1 MEDSLSTNNLVRVVV
16 SVLLAVILVGVVMMP
31 IVSDMAEDKEVT
43 NTLTNTG
50 SPFALANADSESHPI
65 IMSVDGDK
73 LIVTSDGSPVSTGL
87 GNVLP
92 SVISDYK
99 TGPFNTYYVA
109 INLASGDNSDDAGET
124 RLSKVK
130 GEVAYILNADNLH
143 QTAKGYTFDPTLYN
157 VMLVIPPVYWYS
169 ELDSGSTTTG
179 KLYIASS
186 PDAFVSMGI
195 SASDMKDYAHTYT
208 DNSVVGHAPAIM
220 IGVYEAYNDNGV
232 LTSKSG
238 VTPTSSISLTN
249 FVSLATA
256 GNTDVNMGTYEL
268 WNYYMLTLYK
278 IMGWTVMGNMDS
290 QYMMGS
296 GNVNTTVPSTT
307 GLTQSVY
314 QKSES
319 DVTPVSLFIENPWGS
334 LNKWVG
340 DTTDNAGT
348 LVAGNS
354 LGGRTSASSVVNKFA
369 ETITVPTTN
378 GYYATFNPVSDAF
391 GTCVTVQ
398 AEIGIE
404 GEGIN
409 DRFYGES
416 NSSLGLTMGG
426 GYYYNTY
433 AGTSC
438 VGVSNVW
445 SYSHSSIGTRL
456 AYVVTDSSFASLSG
470 ADDDFAYIMSY
481 NVNGT
486 IQNVQS
492 IENGESTSY
501 MPDGTTLNGY
511 WDFEPFAVLPQ
522 LSDATDSVDLAVGSD
537 SILQFYNSGNVVLQ
551 TASGTVDLGRV
562 NDVTPTPVTVTVQ
575 NGVMTYTE
583 ADSTVGTVNV
593 LLYKANEGDYV
604 YGQNVKLLNDLS
616 QGNVYVGQ
624 YQYGVTTAN
633 GTKDM
638 GAIGTFTSQTETV
651 GEGED
656 ATEVT
661 TVVPDVA
668 LLNTANVSTSTVTSS
683 ITQGQYYATINSI
696 SIATEF
702 SDSDSVDYTVTGFYA
717 PKTQTYVTIETGGG
731 LAYDILLYLPILIL
745 ISVISFIGY
754 ATLRPDSDF
763 IKSLKRRY

>member
-1 MEDSLSTNNLVRVVV
+1 
-16 SVLLAVILVGVVMMP
+16 MMP
-31 IVSDMAEDKEVT
+31 IISGMAEDKEVT
-43 NTLTNTG
+43 HTLTNTG

-124 RLSKVK
+124 RLSKEK
-130 GEVAYILNADNLH
+130 GEVAYLLNTDNLH
-143 QTAKGYTFDPTLYN
+143 QTAKGYTFNPTLYN
-157 VMLVIPPVYWYS
+157 VMLIIPPVYWYS
-169 ELDSGSTTTG
+169 ELDSGSTETG
-179 KLYIASS
+179 KLYMASS

-195 SASDMKDYAHTYT
+195 TADKLKDYAHTYT
-208 DNSVVGHAPAIM
+208 SGGVVGHAPAIA
-220 IGVYEAYNDNGV
+220 IGVYEGYSDNGV
-232 LTSKSG
+232 LTSQSG
-238 VTPTSSISLTN
+238 RTPTASTSLTD

-256 GNTDVNMGTYEL
+256 GNTDNDYGTYQL
-268 WNYYMLTLYK
+268 WNYYQWTLYRM
-278 IMGWTVMGNMDS
+278 MGFTVMGNMDS
-290 QYMMGS
+290 QYMMGQGPVDMS
-296 GNVNTTVPSTT
+296 ASSVT
-307 GLTQSVY
+307 GLTDSVY
-314 QKSES
+314 QKSPNAQS
-319 DVTPVSLFIENPWGS
+319 SVSLFIENSWGS
-334 LNKWVG
+334 VAEVLG
-340 DTTDNAGT
+340 DTITSSTNLVVGNNAGG
-348 LVAGNS
+348 V
-354 LGGRTSASSVVNKFA
+354 TSDSTVVNTLS
-369 ETITVPTTN
+369 ETVTFPTTYN
-378 GYYATFNPVSDAF
+378 YYTTFNPASDVF
-391 GTCVTVQ
+391 GAPAITSSTSQ
-398 AEIGIE
+398 SP

-409 DRFYGES
+409 DQAG
-416 NSSLGLTMGG
+416 
-426 GYYYNTY
+426 
-433 AGTSC
+433 GTSARLFVGGTWSNDASAGLSC
-438 VGVSNVW
+438 VRAQGTWINRSD
-445 SYSHSSIGTRL
+445 SIGSRL
-456 AYVVTDSSFASLSG
+456 AYVITDSQYNAPAG
-470 ADDDFAYIMSY
+470 ATDDYAYILSY
-481 NVNGT
+481 NTNGT
-486 IQNVQS
+486 VSNVQS

-501 MPDGTTLNGY
+501 MPTGTTLNSY
-511 WDFEPFAVLPQ
+511 WDFEQFAILPQ
-522 LSDATDSVDLAVGSD
+522 FSDATNSVDLAVGSD

-575 NGVMTYTE
+575 NGVMTYTQ
-583 ADSTVGTVNV
+583 ADSTTGTANV
-593 LLYKANEGDYV
+593 LLYKANEGNYV

-624 YQYGVTTAN
+624 YQYGVATAN
-633 GTKDM
+633 GTKDI

-668 LLNTANVSTSTVTSS
+668 LFNTANVSTSTVTSS

-717 PKTQTYVTIETGGG
+717 PKTQTYVTIERGGG

-745 ISVISFIGY
+745 ISVITFIGY

-763 IKSLKRRY
+763 IKSLKSR

>member
-1 MEDSLSTNNLVRVVV
+1 
-16 SVLLAVILVGVVMMP
+16 MMP
-31 IVSDMAEDKEVT
+31 IVSDLAEDKEVT
-43 NTLTNTG
+43 NTLINTG

-92 SVISDYK
+92 SVFSDYK

-109 INLASGDNSDDAGET
+109 INLVSGDNSDDAGET
-124 RLSKVK
+124 RLSKEK
-130 GEVAYILNADNLH
+130 GEVAYLLNTDNLH

-169 ELDSGSTTTG
+169 EMDAPTEENPNPTTG
-179 KLYIASS
+179 KLYMASS

-195 SASDMKDYAHTYT
+195 TADKLKDYAHTYT
-208 DNSVVGHAPAIM
+208 SGGVVGHAPAIA
-220 IGVYEAYNDNGV
+220 IGVYEGYNDNGV
-232 LTSKSG
+232 LVSQSG
-238 VTPTSSISLTN
+238 RTPTVSISLIN
-249 FVSLATA
+249 FISLATA
-256 GNTDVNMGTYEL
+256 GNTDNDYGTYQL
-268 WNYYMLTLYK
+268 WNYYMWTLYRM
-278 IMGWTVMGNMDS
+278 MGFTVMGNMDS
-290 QYMMGS
+290 QYMMGQGPTS
-296 GNVNTTVPSTT
+296 MSSLSVT
-307 GLTQSVY
+307 GITSSAYEKSANAQS
-314 QKSES
+314 S
-319 DVTPVSLFIENPWGS
+319 VSLFLENTWGS
-334 LNKWVG
+334 ASELLG
-340 DTTDNAGT
+340 DTYSSNYV
-348 LVAGNS
+348 LSAGNI
-354 LGGRTSASSVVNKFA
+354 LGGSVTSVTNVLG
-369 ETITVPTTN
+369 ETVTLPRST
-378 GYYATFNPVSDAF
+378 GLYYATFNPSSEVF
-391 GTCVTVQ
+391 GAPATVGTQGTEGQ
-398 AEIGIE
+398 A
-404 GEGIN
+404 IN
-409 DRFYGES
+409 DSIHTSSTTFRAFDMGGSWTNSFGAGLSYV
-416 NSSLGLTMGG
+416 NSSSDWSST
-426 GYYYNTY
+426 
-433 AGTSC
+433 GT
-438 VGVSNVW
+438 N
-445 SYSHSSIGTRL
+445 IGARL
-456 AYVVTDSSFASLSG
+456 AYVITDSQYSAPNG
-470 ADDDFAYIMSY
+470 ANDDYAYIMSY
-481 NVNGT
+481 DVNGT

-501 MPDGTTLNGY
+501 MPTGTTLNSY

-522 LSDATDSVDLAVGSD
+522 LSDATNSVDIAVGSD

-551 TASGTVDLGRV
+551 TATGTVDLGRV

-575 NGVMTYTE
+575 NGVMTYTQ

-633 GTKDM
+633 GTKDI

-668 LLNTANVSTSTVTSS
+668 LFNTANVSTSTVTSS

-717 PKTQTYVTIETGGG
+717 PKTQTYVTIEQGGG
-731 LAYDILLYLPILIL
+731 LAYDILLYLPVLIL
-745 ISVISFIGY
+745 ISVITFIGY

-763 IKSLKRRY
+763 VRSLKSRF

>member
-1 MEDSLSTNNLVRVVV
+1 
-16 SVLLAVILVGVVMMP
+16 MMP

-43 NTLTNTG
+43 NTLINTG

-92 SVISDYK
+92 STFSDYK

-124 RLSKVK
+124 RLSKEK
-130 GEVAYILNADNLH
+130 GEVAYLLNANNLH
-143 QTAKGYTFDPTLYN
+143 QTAKGYTFNPTLYN

-169 ELDSGSTTTG
+169 EMDAPTTENPNPTTG
-179 KLYIASS
+179 KLYMASS
-186 PDAFVSMGI
+186 PDAFVSLGI
-195 SASDMKDYAHTYT
+195 TADKLKDYAHTYT
-208 DNSVVGHAPAIM
+208 SGGVVGHAPAIA
-220 IGVYEAYNDNGV
+220 IGVYEGYNDNGV
-232 LTSKSG
+232 LTSQSG
-238 VTPTSSISLTN
+238 VSPSGHTSIVSLTQWAE
-249 FVSLATA
+249 S
-256 GNTDVNMGTYEL
+256 GNTDVTMGSYTL
-268 WNYYMLTLYK
+268 WNFYMWELYK
-278 IMGWTVMGNMDS
+278 LMGWTVMGNADS
-290 QYMMGS
+290 QYMMGNGVVGWNS
-296 GNVNTTVPSTT
+296 V
-307 GLTQSVY
+307 GLTSPAITGVTDSAYTQSY
-314 QKSES
+314 
-319 DVTPVSLFIENPWGS
+319 DAGTPICLFLENTWGS
-334 LNKWVG
+334 VSEILGNTYWNYVSG
-340 DTTDNAGT
+340 GTST

-354 LGGRTSASSVVNKFA
+354 IDNPTASGDVQNTLSNVYIPPTKLTSAGNYVYEIDTNSETFGMAISVRTAN
-369 ETITVPTTN
+369 TSINDGQSP
-378 GYYATFNPVSDAF
+378 
-391 GTCVTVQ
+391 TVQ
-398 AEIGIE
+398 HA
-404 GEGIN
+404 N
-409 DRFYGES
+409 Q
-416 NSSLGLTMGG
+416 LLVVG
-426 GYYYNTY
+426 GYWQDANIAYQGIDAQNNITY
-433 AGTSC
+433 SWNSDYGAG
-438 VGVSNVW
+438 NA
-445 SYSHSSIGTRL
+445 IGSRL
-456 AYVVTDSSFASLSG
+456 AYVVTDSSFSIPHG

-481 NVNGT
+481 TKYGE

-492 IENGESTSY
+492 IENNVATSY
-501 MPDGTTLNGY
+501 MPNDKVLNSY
-511 WDFEPFAVLPQ
+511 WDFVPYAELPQ
-522 LSDATDSVDLAVGSD
+522 LSDATNSVDLAVGSD

-551 TASGTVDLGRV
+551 TATGTVDLGRV

-575 NGVMTYTE
+575 NGVMTYTK
-583 ADSTVGTVNV
+583 ADSTTGTANV

-624 YQYGVTTAN
+624 YQYGVATAN
-633 GTKDM
+633 GTKDI

-668 LLNTANVSTSTVTSS
+668 LFNTANVSTSTVTSS

-717 PKTQTYVTIETGGG
+717 PKTQTYVTIENGGG

-745 ISVISFIGY
+745 ISVITFIGY

-763 IKSLKRRY
+763 IRSLKSR

>member
-1 MEDSLSTNNLVRVVV
+1 
-16 SVLLAVILVGVVMMP
+16 MMP
-31 IVSDMAEDKEVT
+31 IISDMAEDKEVT

-92 SVISDYK
+92 SVISDHK

-124 RLSKVK
+124 RLSKEK

-143 QTAKGYTFDPTLYN
+143 QTAKGYTFNPTFYN
-157 VMLVIPPVYWYS
+157 VMLIIPPVYWYS
-169 ELDSGSTTTG
+169 EMDTATTENPSPTTG
-179 KLYIASS
+179 KLYMASS

-195 SASDMKDYAHTYT
+195 TADKLKDYAHTYT
-208 DNSVVGHAPAIM
+208 SGGVVGHAPAIA
-220 IGVYEAYNDNGV
+220 IGVYEGYNDNGV
-232 LTSKSG
+232 LTSQSG
-238 VTPTSSISLTN
+238 RTPTANETLAN
-249 FVSLATA
+249 YVLLATA
-256 GNTDVNMGTYEL
+256 GNTDNTYGTYQL
-268 WNYYMLTLYK
+268 WNFYQWTLYR
-278 IMGWTVMGNMDS
+278 IMGFTVMGNMDS
-290 QYMMGS
+290 QYMMGAGKVS
-296 GNVNTTVPSTT
+296 SSSSSITGQTDTPYSKSSSTDS
-307 GLTQSVY
+307 SVA
-314 QKSES
+314 
-319 DVTPVSLFIENPWGS
+319 LFLENSWGS
-334 LNKWVG
+334 LSERLG
-340 DTTDNAGT
+340 DTSINNYT
-348 LVAGNS
+348 LLAGNT
-354 LGGRTSASSVVNKFA
+354 LGGVNSNSNVVNTFSGTYTTPSTASAYYRTFVSDSECFGFA
-369 ETITVPTTN
+369 ETTQNGISQPGTN
-378 GYYATFNPVSDAF
+378 VNDTAYGRFPATMVGGSYTYSDEA
-391 GTCVTVQ
+391 G
-398 AEIGIE
+398 IGFF
-404 GEGIN
+404 
-409 DRFYGES
+409 DS
-416 NSSLGLTMGG
+416 NISWT
-426 GYYYNTY
+426 
-433 AGTSC
+433 AGQSAT
-438 VGVSNVW
+438 
-445 SYSHSSIGTRL
+445 IGARI
-456 AYVVTDSSFASLSG
+456 AYVITDPTYTPVVG
-470 ADDDFAYIMSY
+470 ANDDYAYIMSY
-481 NVNGT
+481 DVGGT

-492 IENGESTSY
+492 IEDGVTTSY
-501 MPDGTTLNGY
+501 MPNGTTLNSY
-511 WDFEPFAVLPQ
+511 WDFEPFAILPQ
-522 LSDATDSVDLAVGSD
+522 LSDATESVDLAVGSD
-537 SILQFYNSGNVVLQ
+537 SVLQFYNSGNVVLQ

-575 NGVMTYTE
+575 NGVMTYTK
-583 ADSTVGTVNV
+583 ADSTVDTVNI

-633 GTKDM
+633 STKDI

-668 LLNTANVSTSTVTSS
+668 LFNTANVSTSTVTSS
-683 ITQGQYYATINSI
+683 ITQGQYYATINSV

-717 PKTQTYVTIETGGG
+717 PKTQTYVTIEQGGG

-763 IKSLKRRY
+763 VRSLKRRF